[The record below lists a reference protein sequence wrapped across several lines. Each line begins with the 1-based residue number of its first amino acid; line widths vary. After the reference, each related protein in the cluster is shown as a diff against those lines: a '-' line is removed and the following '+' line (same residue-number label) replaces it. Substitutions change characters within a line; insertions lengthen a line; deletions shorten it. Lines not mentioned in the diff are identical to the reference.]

1 VRRRRWPRLRKK
13 IKKKIIIIVV
23 LDKAIAELKRMLRL
37 RLRGLRPEGQHRT
50 NYTAVLDF
58 MRAQR
63 VVLGGARRKP
73 IIKKFTAIEMA
84 SFNPPSRKDIALF
97 EVMISGHN
105 GGLSRTKNPGS
116 KRCQR
121 FNSMLTCFSF
131 VWLRGYT
138 KRTQVFAVIPT
149 GNRFKQGSPL
159 GLFCSAFGQATPL
172 EVTSA
177 LVYSKRS

>member
-13 IKKKIIIIVV
+13 KKKKKKIVV

-37 RLRGLRPEGQHRT
+37 RLRGLRPEGQHRI

-97 EVMISGHN
+97 EVMISGHSFRVQRRIIQDEKSWIKEVPKIEFN
-105 GGLSRTKNPGS
+105 ADMFQLCLATWIYEENTSF
-116 KRCQR
+116 RCDTYR
-121 FNSMLTCFSF
+121 KPF
-131 VWLRGYT
+131 
-138 KRTQVFAVIPT
+138 
-149 GNRFKQGSPL
+149 
-159 GLFCSAFGQATPL
+159 
-172 EVTSA
+172 
-177 LVYSKRS
+177 